1 MVAPFYRTPA
11 GPLIANDQALPPAS
25 NRQTSIDPNGLAA
38 RLHKH
43 EQFISKLVDDHHDLI
58 VYLPPMYEADGDRRF
73 PSLYMQDG
81 QNLFDP
87 ETSFI
92 KGNYWRLG
100 ETADALI
107 KDGAIEPLII
117 VGIYNSGVK
126 RIDEY
131 TPVEDKRLGGGQAD
145 AYGRMLVEEL
155 KPFIEGQYRTLPGA
169 ENCGMGGSSL
179 GGLVTLYLG
188 LQYPDGVFQAGG
200 DVSLGVVAQPDDP
213 QDSRSAGEEARVTY
227 LAGYRHQRI
236 DSGGTGC
243 AVAARW
249 ADQKRMAAGRGP
261 GLLRSGGWGAHGIR
275 VGSAR
280 RSDVAVLVS
289 GAATKRLRAGRV
301 SRLLHPD
308 VGRSIFHFLGAKH
321 AESIRTPDRIAGG
334 RDHDDAALS
343 PF

>member
-1 MVAPFYRTPA
+1 MREPLLNMVAPFYRTPA
-11 GPLIANDQALPPAS
+11 GPLIANDQAPPSAS
-25 NRQTSIDPNGLAA
+25 NRQTSVDPNGLAA

-58 VYLPPMYEADGDRRF
+58 VYVPPIYEADGDRRF
-73 PSLYMQDG
+73 PLLYMQDG

-117 VGIYNSGVK
+117 VGIYNSGVR

-131 TPVEDKRLGGGQAD
+131 TPVEDRRLGGGRAD

-155 KPFIEGQYRTLPGA
+155 KPFIEGQYRTQPGA

-188 LQYPDGVFQAGG
+188 LQHPEVFSKLAVMSPSVWWRSRTILRTVGALEKKPELRIWLDIGSKESTRAVPDV
-200 DVSLGVVAQPDDP
+200 
-213 QDSRSAGEEARVTY
+213 R
-227 LAGYRHQRI
+227 
-236 DSGGTGC
+236 
-243 AVAARW
+243 
-249 ADQKRMAAGRGP
+249 
-261 GLLRSGGWGAHGIR
+261 LLRDGLIKKGWQLGEDLAYFEAEGGEHTE
-275 VGSAR
+275 SAW
-280 RSDVAVLVS
+280 A
-289 GAATKRLRAGRV
+289 LRTGPM
-301 SRLLHPD
+301 LQ
-308 VGRSIFHFLGAKH
+308 FLFPARPP
-321 AESIRTPDRIAGG
+321 SV
-334 RDHDDAALS
+334 
-343 PF
+343 

>member
-11 GPLIANDQALPPAS
+11 GPLIANDQALPSAS
-25 NRQTSIDPNGLAA
+25 NRQTSVDPNGLAA
-38 RLHKH
+38 RLHKR
-43 EQFISKLVDDHHDLI
+43 EQFISKLVDDHHYLI
-58 VYLPPMYEADGDRRF
+58 VYLPPMYKADEDRRF
-73 PSLYMQDG
+73 PLLYMQDG

-155 KPFIEGQYRTLPGA
+155 KPFIEGQYRTQPGA

-188 LQYPDGVFQAGG
+188 LQYPEVFSRLAVMSPSVWWRSRTILRTVGALEKKPELRIWLDIG
-200 DVSLGVVAQPDDP
+200 IKESTRAVPD
-213 QDSRSAGEEARVTY
+213 AR
-227 LAGYRHQRI
+227 
-236 DSGGTGC
+236 
-243 AVAARW
+243 
-249 ADQKRMAAGRGP
+249 
-261 GLLRSGGWGAHGIR
+261 LLRDGLIKKGWELGEDLAYFEAEGGEHTE
-275 VGSAR
+275 SAW
-280 RSDVAVLVS
+280 A
-289 GAATKRLRAGRV
+289 LRAGPMLRFLFPA
-301 SRLLHPD
+301 RP
-308 VGRSIFHFLGAKH
+308 RSV
-321 AESIRTPDRIAGG
+321 
-334 RDHDDAALS
+334 
-343 PF
+343 